1 MSATTVGKAIGPAF
15 CSEKVLCDVRA
26 RHWEAPSS
34 GTYVSEASPSVV
46 RALPSFV
53 GRNDGTRVKS
63 AFNSECRAPNGGSL
77 GSPVEEDRG
86 EPREGT

>member
-15 CSEKVLCDVRA
+15 CSESPLRRTREALGSSVLVEFRFN
-26 RHWEAPSS
+26 
-34 GTYVSEASPSVV
+34 EASPSVV